1 MNKTAHL
8 LTKDLEFYLAEG
20 KDYSGILDLI
30 NMIQTHLPWTKE
42 YFEWQYLNNP
52 AGAARIWVAGYKGQI
67 VATYVAVCHEVTVR
81 GRNFIGWMVQD
92 VMTHP
97 DFRGLGIMH
106 RLAELCN
113 ESICT
118 PEFPVNYT
126 FPNERSHNSFPR
138 YGWVTAF
145 RIPLRSVEVSLSR
158 GNRVE
163 EIKGVFSLSEF
174 NEEVEEFW
182 QAIKRDFPFIVSR
195 HVKYLKWRYQKR
207 PGAQYHPFVL
217 RQEGRIRGILV
228 MKHYEKSSEERLA
241 HICDLLVKKED
252 ETGLKVLL
260 EKAHQFAA
268 KGGARHLTAWLPAQH
283 PFEFFYAGAGLKLDE
298 MINRWFLVFADKNN
312 PLTSEVEQS
321 AAWHLSVGDSDIY

>member
-8 LTKDLEFYLAEG
+8 LTKDLKFRLAEV

-30 NMIQTHLPWTKE
+30 NLAQPHLPWTKE
-42 YFEWQYLNNP
+42 YFEWQFLNNP
-52 AGAARIWVAGYKGQI
+52 AGVARIWVAGYQGQI
-67 VATYVAVCHEVTVR
+67 VATYVAVCHKVTVR
-81 GRNFIGWMVQD
+81 GKDFTGWMVQD

-106 RLAELCN
+106 RLAELCK

-138 YGWVTAF
+138 YGWVVAF
-145 RIPLRSVEVSLSR
+145 RVPLRSVELSFS
-158 GNRVE
+158 GNQAE
-163 EIKGVFSLSEF
+163 EIKNVFPLPAF

-182 QAIKRDFPFIVSR
+182 QVIKRDFPFIVSR

-268 KGGARHLTAWLPAQH
+268 QGGARHLTAWLPAQH
-283 PFEFFYAGAGLKLDE
+283 AFEPFYEAAGLKLDE
-298 MINRWFLVFADKNN
+298 TINRWFLVFSDKSN
-312 PLTSEVEQS
+312 PLTSGVEQS
-321 AAWHLSVGDSDIY
+321 AAWHLSMGDSDIY